1 MYSVSAD
8 YLTAL
13 SQPFHKYKLTGT
25 IDSTAFDEENIITG
39 SLSVSNRVSEGSEI
53 KLGSVYTGELR
64 ATFAGLSIARGAW
77 VGKAITLSEGLQLA
91 DDSFEY
97 VPLGVFYI
105 SEAKHTAEGVEV
117 VAYDAMTK
125 FDKNAAQS
133 KIPDSG
139 TPYAYLTAACTACG
153 VTLGTS
159 QADLA
164 AMPNGTETLTTFVDN
179 GIETWRDLIG
189 WVAQVLGGVS
199 TINRAGQLE
208 IRQYSMTSAMTID
221 ETQRFT
227 GCEFSD
233 FEANYTGMSAVNMV
247 TYHTVYKSV
256 TPDNGLTY
264 NLGQNP
270 LVQDDFERVQNI
282 IDDFSTV
289 SLTPFSAQMLGGAVF
304 DLCDCLTF
312 SGGIAAGAVCGVMGY
327 TWQYNGAYS
336 VKGFGAN
343 PALATAKSKTEKN
356 LEGLFATVAQEV
368 NQMSVVQNAS
378 AVTINENT
386 ETSILTYNFEV
397 TQEENTTMIDV
408 SVVVTATATE
418 TLVGEVYTLAD
429 LVAQLRFYVD
439 NSQVTVYGPEFIVD
453 EGKDTMTF
461 NYSLSGLSVGAH
473 EFDIRLE
480 MSGGS
485 GSIAVGDVH
494 EMLWGYGITF
504 EVYVKSIAV
513 TQMPTKTVYYV
524 GQHLNYAG
532 LEVSKVYNNGL
543 LEDVTASCTLD
554 PAEGEEMTEVGT
566 VTVDVDFEDFS
577 TDFTLDVQL
586 LNYQLKRSAYYLPET
601 GNSSYPGELMQ
612 IGNDLYYISIICG
625 TTLTVGYAK
634 LIVASNG
641 SITVDSV
648 DTVTHSVNANRTPY
662 VVRKGNV
669 LYHIGTSYGQYDN
682 KFFEVGY
689 IDLETMTAGNMTVTC
704 TYDGTPGTPLFAYYI
719 PPNSYKSPVCI
730 VGDYMVFPQ
739 MTCSVNTGQTPYP
752 QYTGT
757 AWGEI
762 NGTNLSI
769 HIQDS
774 IDYDSNLA
782 LLLGNGCVGDAVR
795 AYRNYVLQ
803 NLIGEQTHLFKTW
816 VADEISV
823 YEVECDSAGARAT
836 LIDTYATESSGV
848 NGIYHINGTD
858 CIYLD
863 LGAYRGLFD
872 PDSEEYTEWT
882 YSALTPSVTTELA
895 YDSNK
900 ALYFCMGQFD
910 YWDNITTL
918 YFTEDLQNFT
928 AVENTTDYFQFP
940 TPPLMP
946 LIPFGGHLVT
956 FARNSSDSTNNKVAG
971 AIVFE
976 V

>member
-408 SVVVTATATE
+408 SVVMTATATE
-418 TLVGEVYTLAD
+418 TVAGEVYTLAD
-429 LVAQLRFYVD
+429 IVAQLHFYVD
-439 NSQVTVYGPEFIVD
+439 GSEVSVYDPRFIVD

-473 EFDIRLE
+473 EFDIRIE
-480 MSGGS
+480 MSGGA
-485 GSIAVGDVH
+485 GSVAVGDVH

-504 EVYVKSIAV
+504 EVYVKNIAV

-543 LEDVTASCTLD
+543 LEDVTAECTID

-601 GNSSYPGELMQ
+601 GKSGYPGELLQ
-612 IGNDLYYISIICG
+612 IGNDLYYVSIILG
-625 TTLTVGYAK
+625 TTLTVDYVK
-634 LIVASNG
+634 LNVASDG
-641 SITVDSV
+641 TITAGTSGQVSHSI
-648 DTVTHSVNANRTPY
+648 NAFRTPY
-662 VVRKGNV
+662 LTRKGNV
-669 LYHIGTSYGQYDN
+669 LYHVGTSLSQEDG
-682 KFFEVGY
+682 KFFEIGY
-689 IDLETMTAGNMTVTC
+689 IDLETMTAGDMTVTC

-719 PPNSYKSPVCI
+719 PTTSDITPVSV
-730 VGDYMVFPQ
+730 VGDYMVFPK
-739 MTCSVNTGQTPYP
+739 MKCSVNTGVTPYP

-762 NGTNLSI
+762 NGTSIAI
-769 HIQDS
+769 HIQDANS
-774 IDYDSNLA
+774 YDSDFA
-782 LLLGNGCVGDAVR
+782 FLLGNGCVGEGVR
-795 AYRNYVLQ
+795 YCTPNNTAARLY
-803 NLIGEQTHLFKTW
+803 GEQTHLFKYW
-816 VADEISV
+816 VADEITA
-823 YEVECDSAGARAT
+823 YEVECDSAGVRT
-836 LIDTYATESSGV
+836 TPIDTYEIAGTGSSG
-848 NGIYHINGTD
+848 IWHINGSD
-858 CIYLD
+858 CVYFY
-863 LGAYRGLFD
+863 LGAKRGMFD
-872 PDSEEYTEWT
+872 PDAEEFTEWDYT
-882 YSALTPSVTTELA
+882 ALSPSIETDFA
-895 YDSNK
+895 YDSDK
-900 ALYFCMGQFD
+900 ALFFCMGLFD
-910 YWDNITTL
+910 YWDNKTTL
-918 YFTEDLQNFT
+918 YYSEDLQTFT
-928 AVENTTDYFQFP
+928 AVENTTDYFTIASEIFV
-940 TPPLMP
+940 
-946 LIPFGGHLVT
+946 PFCGHLIT
-956 FARNSSDSTNNKVAG
+956 IGRNSSASTNNKVAG